1 MLSQNTSSRY
11 PVSCAP
17 ESSLTSA
24 RGGQSP
30 IPAKSAQPTRCAT
43 FLDCLRSG
51 HEHAYEEL
59 VRQFSGRLL
68 AIARRYLRSEED
80 AADTVQNAFICAFK
94 SIETFNGDSQLSTW
108 LHRIVVNC
116 ALMQLRANRR
126 RGEKDKVRIDDLLPR
141 FDTTGEWIEQGL
153 VSAPTHLSVEASE
166 TRAIVRQCIE
176 LLPENYRT
184 VLILRDIDE
193 FDTEEAAELL
203 NLTISTVKVRLHRA
217 RQALKILLERRVGF
231 VTR

>member
-1 MLSQNTSSRY
+1 M
-11 PVSCAP
+11 
-17 ESSLTSA
+17 
-24 RGGQSP
+24 
-30 IPAKSAQPTRCAT
+30 CAT